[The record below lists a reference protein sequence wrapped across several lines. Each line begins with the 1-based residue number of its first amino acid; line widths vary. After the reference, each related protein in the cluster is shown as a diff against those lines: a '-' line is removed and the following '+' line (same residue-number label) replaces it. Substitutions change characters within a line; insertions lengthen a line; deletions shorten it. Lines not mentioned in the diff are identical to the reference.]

1 MVITATNVNAA
12 IFAKKKSGRTCIV
25 CKQQMAWSD
34 GHMVEFKNQLDA
46 DGKILAKWEKNGTI
60 KQLMGAINSVGE
72 GRSQII
78 SETDW
83 NDIALIK

>member
-1 MVITATNVNAA
+1 MSVYFRPIGSNNVFHFFENNEA
-12 IFAKKKSGRTCIV
+12 INEIKTISY
-25 CKQQMAWSD
+25 
-34 GHMVEFKNQLDA
+34 QLDA
-46 DGKILAKWEKNGTI
+46 NGKIIGEWEKNGTI

>member
-1 MVITATNVNAA
+1 MCF
-12 IFAKKKSGRTCIV
+12 IFLKIV
-25 CKQQMAWSD
+25 KL
-34 GHMVEFKNQLDA
+34 KNEIKTISYQLDA
-46 DGKILAKWEKNGTI
+46 DGKILGKWEKNGTI

-78 SETDW
+78 SESDW